1 MEHNRI
7 LELYIHIP
15 FCVRKCAYCDF
26 LSFPAERE
34 ERRAYADA
42 LAREIRTAE
51 EGGIVPTIFF
61 GGGTPSLLS
70 GETILRIM
78 DEIQNKFRVEK
89 DAEIT
94 LEANPGTLT
103 EEKLAAW
110 KKAGINR
117 LSLGLQSAVNEEL
130 RLLGRIHTWED
141 FQKSYSMARDAG
153 FENINIDLMS
163 ALPGQSSRTWRETLQ
178 KVVALNPEHLSA
190 YSLIIEEGTPFYD
203 RYAEDVRKREKGL
216 ACSLLP
222 SEEEERQ
229 MYDDTERI
237 LKEAGYHRYEISNYA
252 KEGYECRHNCGYW
265 RRVNYRGFGL
275 GASSLIDEVRFRNT
289 SEIRQYLNGHA
300 GREEEEVLSVQA
312 QMEEFLF
319 LGLRL
324 MQGVSIKEFEKKFS
338 CSFEKV
344 YGEVTGKL
352 VKEGLLVKS
361 DEWVRLTSKG
371 IDISNYVFSEF
382 LSPHE

>member
-1 MEHNRI
+1 M
-7 LELYIHIP
+7 
-15 FCVRKCAYCDF
+15 
-26 LSFPAERE
+26 
-34 ERRAYADA
+34 
-42 LAREIRTAE
+42 
-51 EGGIVPTIFF
+51 
-61 GGGTPSLLS
+61 
-70 GETILRIM
+70 
-78 DEIQNKFRVEK
+78 
-89 DAEIT
+89 
-94 LEANPGTLT
+94 
-103 EEKLAAW
+103 
-110 KKAGINR
+110 
-117 LSLGLQSAVNEEL
+117 
-130 RLLGRIHTWED
+130 
-141 FQKSYSMARDAG
+141 
-153 FENINIDLMS
+153 
-163 ALPGQSSRTWRETLQ
+163 
-178 KVVALNPEHLSA
+178 
-190 YSLIIEEGTPFYD
+190 
-203 RYAEDVRKREKGL
+203 
-216 ACSLLP
+216 
-222 SEEEERQ
+222 
-229 MYDDTERI
+229 
-237 LKEAGYHRYEISNYA
+237 
-252 KEGYECRHNCGYW
+252 
-265 RRVNYRGFGL
+265 